1 MATPPV
7 TKPGLFTPY
16 MERRQWLPPL
26 AWRLIRWGSVATAL
40 SLAATAM
47 IRPGLAQ
54 KLFWAGL
61 VPIMPLLLLVAPG
74 IWRNVCPLAA
84 MNQVPRTLGFTRGLT
99 VPPRLQLYTPLIS
112 AGLFLF
118 VIPLRRVILDQN
130 GPALGL
136 FVLSVLGLGF
146 LGGTIFKGKSGWC
159 SQFCP
164 MLSVER
170 LYGQSPLVV
179 IPNSHCRPCVGCSRN
194 CYDFNPNAAYLADL
208 HDESPQI
215 GTNRKLFAGA
225 LPWLIVAFF
234 TQPDLTHVDAVS
246 VLLVYGRI
254 LLAVAAGIG
263 LFHVLESLG
272 VLSAH
277 KLVLVHAF
285 AAIALFYA
293 FILFGVWG
301 PALTSLSL
309 AVPALLEAC
318 VLLVAARWLRGAWP
332 RERIYLESSGLG
344 PPRVS
349 DNVLRAHR
357 EASGSK
363 LEVTFLP
370 GPTVLADQGVTLLDV
385 AERNHVEIQSGCRM
399 GMCGADPLRVLE
411 GEDNLSPAGSAE
423 RATLGRLGLQD
434 GCRMACSARVNGP
447 VRVSTDLS
455 GGQATAVQAA
465 HAALPPGLDRVVV
478 IGAGAA
484 GVTCAVELKRR
495 APDLQ
500 VTVVGHESYDF
511 YNRMAI
517 SKLVSEST
525 SVSGLY
531 LLPGNWPEAK
541 GVTFLR
547 GLDAT
552 AIDLSARSVNTEDG
566 NRLTFDR
573 LVIATGA
580 NSFVPEIWGFGQ
592 TGTFV
597 LRGIDDGV
605 GIQQHIRRHRCRR
618 AVVIGGGLLGLE
630 AAYSILQAQVRVT
643 VLDRGGWPL
652 NRQLDRAA
660 GTLLRQMLGDLG
672 IEVIPDSSALVI
684 KGSGG
689 RVTGVVTSGGQLVL
703 ADLVLVA
710 AGIEPNVALARGAGI
725 EVGRGIKVDDHMRT
739 SADGVFAI
747 GDVIEIGGKSLGL
760 WPASVEQA
768 HIAAENICGGEATFR
783 AVVPPTKLKVAAFDV
798 LSVGQFQSEAEG
810 DLEVVYQDAAR
821 RTYRKLVLR
830 EGRAI
835 GAVLVGAAELY
846 DAVVAAVEAGQ
857 PLGDHVVEL
866 GRGDWS
872 AVSTADS
879 AGSPQPREAVE
890 AGGG

>member
-1 MATPPV
+1 VATAPT
-7 TKPGLFTPY
+7 TKPGLFAPY
-16 MERRQWLPPL
+16 TERRQRLPPL

-47 IRPGLAQ
+47 LRPGLAQ

-61 VPIMPLLLLVAPG
+61 VPLMPLLLLVAPG

-84 MNQVPRTLGFTRGLT
+84 MNQVPRTVGFTRGLT
-99 VPPRLQLYTPLIS
+99 VPPRLQLYAPLIS

-130 GPALGL
+130 GPALGV
-136 FVLSVLGLGF
+136 FVLAVLGLGF
-146 LGGTIFKGKSGWC
+146 LGGTVFKGKSGWC

-215 GTNRKLFAGA
+215 GNNRKLFAGA
-225 LPWLIVAFF
+225 LPWLIAAFF
-234 TQPDLTHVDAVS
+234 TQPDLAHIDAAG
-246 VLLVYGRI
+246 VLLVYGRM

-285 AAIALFYA
+285 AAIGLFYA

-301 PALTSLSL
+301 PALTGLSP
-309 AVPALLEAC
+309 AVPVLLEVC
-318 VLLVAARWLRGAWP
+318 VLLVGARWLRAAWP
-332 RERIYLESSGLG
+332 RERVFLESSGLG

-349 DNVLRAHR
+349 DHVLRAHR

-370 GPTVLADQGVTLLDV
+370 GPTVLATEGVTLLDV

-399 GMCGADPLRVLE
+399 GMCGADPLRILE

-434 GCRMACSARVNGP
+434 TCRLACSARVNGP
-447 VRVSTDLS
+447 VRVTTDLS
-455 GGQATAVQAA
+455 GGQATAGEAAQAV
-465 HAALPPGLDRVVV
+465 LPPDLRRVVV

-484 GVTCAVELKRR
+484 GVSCAVELKRL
-495 APDLQ
+495 AADLQ

-531 LLPGNWPEAK
+531 LLPGDWPAAK
-541 GVTFLR
+541 KLVFLR

-552 AIDLSARSVNTEDG
+552 SIDMQARWVNTEDG
-566 NRLTFDR
+566 KRLKFDR

-580 NSFVPEIWGFGQ
+580 QSFVPEIQGFGQ
-592 TGTFV
+592 PGSFV
-597 LRGIDDGV
+597 LRSIDDGV

-630 AAYSILQAQVRVT
+630 AAYSILQTGVRVT

-660 GTLLRQMLGDLG
+660 GTLLRQMLSDLG
-672 IEVIPDSSALVI
+672 IEVIPDSSPAVI
-684 KGSGG
+684 KGGG
-689 RVTGVVTSGGQLVL
+689 DRVTGVEMDDGRLL
-703 ADLVLVA
+703 RADLVLVA
-710 AGIEPNVALARGAGI
+710 AGIVPSVALAREAGI

-739 SADGVFAI
+739 SAEGVFAI
-747 GDVIEIGGKSLGL
+747 GDAVEVGGKSFGL

-768 HIAAENICGGEATFR
+768 HVAAVNVCGGDASFR
-783 AVVPPTKLKVAAFDV
+783 PVVPPTKLKVAAFDV
-798 LSVGQFQSEAEG
+798 LSVGQFQSERGG
-810 DLEVVYQDAAR
+810 DVEVVFQDTAR

-830 EGRAI
+830 DGRAI
-835 GAVLVGAAELY
+835 GAVLVGDPELY
-846 DAVVAAVEAGQ
+846 DDVVAAVEAAR
-857 PLGDHVVEL
+857 PLADQAFDL

-872 AVSTADS
+872 AIS
-879 AGSPQPREAVE
+879 AAAALPVAASP
-890 AGGG
+890 G